1 VLCVL
6 SFAAMMILV
15 ILSLRWKW
23 SSLCLWNSC
32 LFFKR
37 KTVAVL
43 PVVCRVSLGGA
54 ARHALAGLES
64 FKVLAFLKR
73 GVRVGVPALVTC
85 VF

>member
-1 VLCVL
+1 
-6 SFAAMMILV
+6 M
-15 ILSLRWKW
+15 
-23 SSLCLWNSC
+23 
-32 LFFKR
+32 
-37 KTVAVL
+37 AVL